1 MKDQIE
7 SIVKSVFAAAI
18 IAAIQAFES
27 DIPHQWTEEP
37 FWPVVIAIL
46 TYADSQVTKWANRE

>member
-7 SIVKSVFAAAI
+7 SIIKAVLAAAI

-27 DIPHQWTEEP
+27 DVPHQWTEEP

-46 TYADSQVTKWANRE
+46 TYAVSQVTKWANRE